1 MLSNLIFP
9 LDIIPNKIVASKN
22 TIPNILFI
30 YTPIQT
36 PNSFAISFAISLAIF
51 NDGVSFPN
59 SIKLI
64 YCLVRLI
71 FYTSFACVIFFIFL
85 TSIILS
91 LILLYP
97 LINLIIF
104 IV

>member
-36 PNSFAISFAISLAIF
+36 PNSFAISLDIF

-59 SIKLI
+59 SIKLM

>member
-9 LDIIPNKIVASKN
+9 LDIIPIKIVASKN

-36 PNSFAISFAISLAIF
+36 PNSLAIF

-59 SIKLI
+59 SIKLM

>member
-36 PNSFAISFAISLAIF
+36 PNSFAISLAIF

-59 SIKLI
+59 SIKLM